1 MQYPDGR
8 QPKIMTIEKIYQG
21 LEKGEFSNPAL
32 PQVKGYNPYISLK
45 DIKKTTGTYRPKAL
59 LFLAD
64 ELNELMNSD
73 DYKSVDTVKQ
83 ALGSIARLGRAAG
96 VHLALAAQR
105 ASGGTIN
112 SDLKNNIQMS
122 CLLGGFDSGASTLM
136 FEKDISNLAKPE
148 IKGRGFLQSGNE
160 IIETQTYYTEPEND
174 WVFDETQKMTY
185 DNPVYIEQKKR
196 KHETIDD
203 SGFVVPKKLDD
214 LDEEEIEDNI
224 QLNQDSPDSFN
235 ADDDW
240 DDWDDE
246 DDFEEVVD
254 KPIEFKKEPP
264 KEPTN
269 ELKDFINE
277 FDNKEA
283 SKKDDLMDYINT
295 FDQNNKIEATV
306 IDIPIENNPVNTDL
320 NSNFH
325 FPIPNEPAP
334 NPSGSE
340 AEPVKKVIKFK
351 L

>member
-1 MQYPDGR
+1 
-8 QPKIMTIEKIYQG
+8 
-21 LEKGEFSNPAL
+21 
-32 PQVKGYNPYISLK
+32 
-45 DIKKTTGTYRPKAL
+45 
-59 LFLAD
+59 
-64 ELNELMNSD
+64 
-73 DYKSVDTVKQ
+73 
-83 ALGSIARLGRAAG
+83 
-96 VHLALAAQR
+96 
-105 ASGGTIN
+105 
-112 SDLKNNIQMS
+112 
-122 CLLGGFDSGASTLM
+122 M

-203 SGFVVPKKLDD
+203 SGFTVPKKLDE

-224 QLNQDSPDSFN
+224 QLNQGSPDSFN
-235 ADDDW
+235 DDDW

-264 KEPTN
+264 KETTN

-283 SKKDDLMDYINT
+283 SKKNDLMDYIDT
-295 FDQNNKIEATV
+295 FDKNNKVEDQPISN
-306 IDIPIENNPVNTDL
+306 PIENNSIHT
-320 NSNFH
+320 NSTPTSNIH
-325 FPIPNEPAP
+325 FPISNEPVP
-334 NPSGSE
+334 NSSESG

>member
-1 MQYPDGR
+1 MEHSQVNNVYKIKNATVDYYQLWDRTYQFDEIFELMVDLDESDRNYSKLLMQYPDGR

-148 IKGRGFLQSGNE
+148 IKGRG
-160 IIETQTYYTEPEND
+160 
-174 WVFDETQKMTY
+174 
-185 DNPVYIEQKKR
+185 
-196 KHETIDD
+196 
-203 SGFVVPKKLDD
+203 
-214 LDEEEIEDNI
+214 
-224 QLNQDSPDSFN
+224 LNVI
-235 ADDDW
+235 ALI
-240 DDWDDE
+240 
-246 DDFEEVVD
+246 
-254 KPIEFKKEPP
+254 KPI
-264 KEPTN
+264 
-269 ELKDFINE
+269 
-277 FDNKEA
+277 
-283 SKKDDLMDYINT
+283 
-295 FDQNNKIEATV
+295 
-306 IDIPIENNPVNTDL
+306 
-320 NSNFH
+320 
-325 FPIPNEPAP
+325 
-334 NPSGSE
+334 
-340 AEPVKKVIKFK
+340 
-351 L
+351 